1 MQPGARAPDG
11 PHSQSRVGCRAACSL
26 GGSTG
31 TSRKVVGQVTLSQH
45 EQRVLDEIETSCSA
59 EDPAFVEALDLEAVR
74 RRRER
79 RSLLAKCLFLIG
91 GSALLVGAG
100 ISQGLLSAGVI
111 LGFYGFV
118 TLVVATV
125 LALRNR
131 LPRRRSD
138 GAERHRQPD

>member
-1 MQPGARAPDG
+1 MA
-11 PHSQSRVGCRAACSL
+11 
-26 GGSTG
+26 
-31 TSRKVVGQVTLSQH
+31 
-45 EQRVLDEIETSCSA
+45 
-59 EDPAFVEALDLEAVR
+59 ALDLEALR

-91 GSALLVGAG
+91 GLALLVGTG

-118 TLVVATV
+118 TLAVATV

-138 GAERHRQPD
+138 GADRHRQPD